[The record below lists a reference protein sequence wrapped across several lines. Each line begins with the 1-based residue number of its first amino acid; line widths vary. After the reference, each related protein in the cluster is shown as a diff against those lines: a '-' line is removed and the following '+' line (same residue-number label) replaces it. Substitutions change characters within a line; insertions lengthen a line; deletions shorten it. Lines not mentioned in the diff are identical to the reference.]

1 MGLHSPY
8 PGLDRPLLIYNE
20 WKQDPDTVRQ
30 ELSKLNPIFASTPIW
45 ESQASEFLRL
55 KAVQHV
61 ISSSLCNFIWHPFF
75 PQDSAPVSQFLEEVS
90 KSLAVSSR
98 RSESAWRVLTL
109 RGIDALAGAGMASR
123 QADSTV
129 QRVLDILQPLTNPSQ
144 SAELK
149 RTLFDLVKESVS
161 LWTTAQK
168 DAAKLVVEA
177 WPSSRDDNKWHA
189 EDIQSVGETSTKP
202 ARKVD
207 LTGIKPLCIFPNII
221 QLNSPNESVLLHRGR
236 AVFPTAK
243 VWIQGILEQKEH
255 DEELEKEM
263 LAARSKVNARRASG
277 LTSPNSPTAGK
288 LSTK

>member
-1 MGLHSPY
+1 MG
-8 PGLDRPLLIYNE
+8 
-20 WKQDPDTVRQ
+20 QDPDSVRQ
-30 ELSKLNPIFASTPIW
+30 ELSKLDPIFASTPIW

-55 KAVQHV
+55 RAVQHV

-75 PQDSAPVSQFLEEVS
+75 PQDSPPVGKFLEGIS

-109 RGIDALAGAGMASR
+109 RGIDALGGAGMASR

-129 QRVLDILQPLTNPSQ
+129 HRVLNILQPLTNPSQ
-144 SAELK
+144 LGELK
-149 RTLFDLVKESVS
+149 RALFNLVKESVS

-177 WPSSRDDNKWHA
+177 WPSSSDDNKWHA
-189 EDIQSVGETSTKP
+189 EDIQSIAEASTESV
-202 ARKVD
+202 RKID
-207 LTGIKPLCIFPNII
+207 LTGIKPFCIFPNII
-221 QLNSPNESVLLHRGR
+221 QLNSPNESVLLHRGS

-243 VWIQGILEQKEH
+243 VWIRGILEQKEH

-288 LSTK
+288 FSTTQT

>member
-1 MGLHSPY
+1 MG
-8 PGLDRPLLIYNE
+8 
-20 WKQDPDTVRQ
+20 
-30 ELSKLNPIFASTPIW
+30 
-45 ESQASEFLRL
+45 
-55 KAVQHV
+55 
-61 ISSSLCNFIWHPFF
+61 
-75 PQDSAPVSQFLEEVS
+75 QFLEGVS

-129 QRVLDILQPLTNPSQ
+129 HQVLDILQPLTNPSQ

-149 RTLFDLVKESVS
+149 RTLVDLVKESVS
-161 LWTTAQK
+161 LWTLAQK

-177 WPSSRDDNKWHA
+177 WPSSSDGNKWNA
-189 EDIQSVGETSTKP
+189 EDIQSVDEASTKP
-202 ARKVD
+202 VRKID
-207 LTGIKPLCIFPNII
+207 LTDIKPFCTFPNII
-221 QLNSPNESVLLHRGR
+221 QLNSPNESVLLHRGS

-243 VWIQGILEQKEH
+243 VWIRGITEQKEH

-263 LAARSKVNARRASG
+263 SAVRSKVNARRASG

-288 LSTK
+288 LSTKQT